1 MTETPKGIYRGR
13 IPFPIRGNSMD
24 FPWKAL
30 VQEATSEVQFYA
42 SARTIFLDFLP
53 DLHCNPL
60 KQDE

>member
-1 MTETPKGIYRGR
+1 
-13 IPFPIRGNSMD
+13 MD

-42 SARTIFLDFLP
+42 SARAIFLDFLP